1 MRDNSLLSMFYFSKE
16 LHSYDK
22 ITDGQK
28 LESTEYIDT
37 STIIKRTY
45 DTNFLR
51 TFDNVNHIL

>member
-1 MRDNSLLSMFYFSKE
+1 MFYFSKE